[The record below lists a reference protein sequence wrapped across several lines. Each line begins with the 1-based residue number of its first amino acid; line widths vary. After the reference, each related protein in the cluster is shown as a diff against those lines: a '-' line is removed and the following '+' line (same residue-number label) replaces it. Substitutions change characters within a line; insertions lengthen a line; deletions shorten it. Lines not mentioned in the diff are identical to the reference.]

1 MRPAPILLVASLV
14 SILGLAILL
23 LWLSGDWRWIEGWTF
38 NVSWVSLLA
47 ALFWRLHYKD
57 PALLAER
64 MRMPG
69 TGGESRSDLA
79 ILIGIKVG
87 FLAWMVLSPLDVRY
101 GWLPRL
107 PLWLEVCGGVLLL
120 LGSVFMF
127 RALADNTFASQLVRI
142 QNERG
147 QQVIDTGVYSLVR
160 HPMYFGAS
168 LWFVGSAFLL
178 GSLCGFFVALAI
190 VGLLILRIFGEEKLL
205 ARDLQGYQA
214 YCEKVQYRLV
224 PHFW

>member
-107 PLWLEVCGGVLLL
+107 PLWLEVYGGVLLL

-127 RALADNTFASQLVRI
+127 RALADNTFASQLARI

-178 GSLCGFFVALAI
+178 
-190 VGLLILRIFGEEKLL
+190 
-205 ARDLQGYQA
+205 
-214 YCEKVQYRLV
+214 RL
-224 PHFW
+224 PLWLFCSSCDCWITHSAHLW